1 MEEASATITEADWR
15 ISSFLIKPLT
25 EGKVRFIVMP
35 RGTEMLELTPIDK
48 IREECDRENSIVEK
62 SITDVDVK
70 DITVH
75 LDKSQDVSKQAEQL
89 ADLMSTARV
98 IQDEDTQSVLASS
111 KKSELID
118 RSQSVLASS
127 KKSELIDRSVAKVKA
142 AQKGVIEAETEVQ
155 KAEQESYEGLL
166 TTFGFFHHL
175 PRWLTKILVYCLTP
189 FFLVIGFVIGIPCGL
204 VKILIE
210 NIEGIIVKYQ
220 KTDDNVK
227 PRIRVTIWILFALI
241 CLAAICFTV
250 LGCLHII

>member
-1 MEEASATITEADWR
+1 MANFELFNKTLDR
-15 ISSFLIKPLT
+15 RGIKIYSYA
-25 EGKVRFIVMP
+25 ERDK
-35 RGTEMLELTPIDK
+35 MLELTPIDK

-118 RSQSVLASS
+118 RS
-127 KKSELIDRSVAKVKA
+127 VAKVKA

-175 PRWLTKILVYCLTP
+175 PRWLTKVLVYCLTP

-241 CLAAICFTV
+241 CLAAICLTV

>member
-1 MEEASATITEADWR
+1 M
-15 ISSFLIKPLT
+15 F
-25 EGKVRFIVMP
+25 
-35 RGTEMLELTPIDK
+35 ELTPIEQIK
-48 IREECDRENSIVEK
+48 ENCEKANAVVEK
-62 SITDVDVK
+62 PITDVGVE
-70 DITVH
+70 DIVVH

-89 ADLMSTARV
+89 AELMSTARV
-98 IQDEDTQSVLASS
+98 MQDEDT
-111 KKSELID
+111 KD
-118 RSQSVLASS
+118 VLASS

-189 FFLVIGFVIGIPCGL
+189 FFLIIGFIIGIPCGL

-227 PRIRVTIWILFALI
+227 PRIRVTIWILLGLV
-241 CLAAICFTV
+241 CLTAVCLTV

>member
-1 MEEASATITEADWR
+1 MSTRKTSNGGGRTEPPPALTVGNVNKILDR
-15 ISSFLIKPLT
+15 REIKIYSYA
-25 EGKVRFIVMP
+25 ERDK
-35 RGTEMLELTPIDK
+35 MLELTPINK
-48 IREECDRENSIVEK
+48 IKEECDRENSIVEK
-62 SITDVDVK
+62 SIADVGVK

-75 LDKSQDVSKQAEQL
+75 LDKTQDVSKQAEQL
-89 ADLMSTARV
+89 AELMSTARV
-98 IQDEDTQSVLASS
+98 IQDEDT
-111 KKSELID
+111 
-118 RSQSVLASS
+118 QSVLASS

-155 KAEQESYEGLL
+155 KAEQESYNGLL

-189 FFLVIGFVIGIPCGL
+189 FFLIIGFVIGIPCGL

-210 NIEGIIVKYQ
+210 NIEGIVVKYQ

-227 PRIRVTIWILFALI
+227 PRIRVTIWILLALI

>member
-1 MEEASATITEADWR
+1 
-15 ISSFLIKPLT
+15 
-25 EGKVRFIVMP
+25 
-35 RGTEMLELTPIDK
+35 MLELTPIEQIK
-48 IREECDRENSIVEK
+48 ENCEKANAVVEK
-62 SITDVDVK
+62 PITDVGVE
-70 DITVH
+70 DIVVH

-89 ADLMSTARV
+89 AELMSTARV
-98 IQDEDTQSVLASS
+98 MQDEDT
-111 KKSELID
+111 KD
-118 RSQSVLASS
+118 VLASS

-189 FFLVIGFVIGIPCGL
+189 FFLIIGFIIGIPCGL

-227 PRIRVTIWILFALI
+227 PRIRVTIWILLALV
-241 CLAAICFTV
+241 CLTAVCLTV

>member
-1 MEEASATITEADWR
+1 MELLKSVDTIE
-15 ISSFLIKPLT
+15 IKIYSGD
-25 EGKVRFIVMP
+25 ERDKMF
-35 RGTEMLELTPIDK
+35 ELTPIEQIK
-48 IREECDRENSIVEK
+48 ENCEKANAIVEK
-62 SITDVDVK
+62 PITDVGVK
-70 DITVH
+70 DIVVH

-89 ADLMSTARV
+89 AELMSTARV
-98 IQDEDTQSVLASS
+98 MQDEATKD
-111 KKSELID
+111 
-118 RSQSVLASS
+118 VLASS

-189 FFLVIGFVIGIPCGL
+189 FFLIIGFIIGIPCGL

-227 PRIRVTIWILFALI
+227 PRIRVTIWILLALV
-241 CLAAICFTV
+241 CLTAVCLTV

>member
-1 MEEASATITEADWR
+1 M
-15 ISSFLIKPLT
+15 F
-25 EGKVRFIVMP
+25 
-35 RGTEMLELTPIDK
+35 ELTPIEQIK
-48 IREECDRENSIVEK
+48 ENCEKANAVVEK
-62 SITDVDVK
+62 PITDVGVE
-70 DITVH
+70 DIVVH

-89 ADLMSTARV
+89 AELMSTARV
-98 IQDEDTQSVLASS
+98 MQDEDT
-111 KKSELID
+111 KD
-118 RSQSVLASS
+118 VLASS

-189 FFLVIGFVIGIPCGL
+189 FFLIIGFVIGIPCGL

-227 PRIRVTIWILFALI
+227 PRIRVTIWILLGLV
-241 CLAAICFTV
+241 CLTAVCLTV

>member
-1 MEEASATITEADWR
+1 MELLKSVDTIE
-15 ISSFLIKPLT
+15 IKIYSGD
-25 EGKVRFIVMP
+25 ERDKMF
-35 RGTEMLELTPIDK
+35 ELTPIEQIK
-48 IREECDRENSIVEK
+48 ENCEKANAIVEK
-62 SITDVDVK
+62 PITDVGVE
-70 DITVH
+70 DIVVH
-75 LDKSQDVSKQAEQL
+75 LDKSQDVGKQAEQL
-89 ADLMSTARV
+89 AELMSTARV
-98 IQDEDTQSVLASS
+98 MQDEATKD
-111 KKSELID
+111 
-118 RSQSVLASS
+118 VLASS

-189 FFLVIGFVIGIPCGL
+189 FFLIIGFIIGIPCGL

-227 PRIRVTIWILFALI
+227 PRIRVTIWILLALV
-241 CLAAICFTV
+241 CLTAVCLTV